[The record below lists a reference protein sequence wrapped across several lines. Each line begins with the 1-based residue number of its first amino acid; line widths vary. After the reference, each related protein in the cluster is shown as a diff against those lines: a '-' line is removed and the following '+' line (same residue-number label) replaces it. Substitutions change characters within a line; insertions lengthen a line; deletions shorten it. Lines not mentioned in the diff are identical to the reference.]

1 MRIFFLTI
9 VLAFVS
15 TGSFCQSSIVLS
27 QRNSYRINDQIR
39 KKPLDLTGMDLKA
52 VHLQINI
59 ADLLSSSR
67 DISQS
72 IMPAP
77 DSSSQMMSIERRKRQ
92 YFNITNKGMEL
103 LGEEDALHK
112 CTFNN
117 AEKWLPFPLHE
128 KDSVCGTFSGIGIYC
143 HKIPYRKFGV
153 YNTKVVGTDCI
164 VSTNG
169 DTLNHVH
176 RVQTSRRY
184 LIQHLSSSA
193 TSIEALP
200 PYTPDSISKLLNT
213 AEKFVTEEQYRWF
226 LDGYRYPII
235 EHITI
240 RNYDGKINTTYT
252 YYTPTEEQSQLEDD
266 ENETWRKELQEQ
278 QKEKTTKAQELCYKL
293 THDASSSSV
302 TIKYNLP
309 QPARLSFILSDTKGI
324 IYKRIEEDSDM
335 GENSVSINYSALPY
349 GQCILYIYY
358 KGKEFTE
365 KFNHK

>member
-1 MRIFFLTI
+1 
-9 VLAFVS
+9 
-15 TGSFCQSSIVLS
+15 
-27 QRNSYRINDQIR
+27 
-39 KKPLDLTGMDLKA
+39 
-52 VHLQINI
+52 
-59 ADLLSSSR
+59 
-67 DISQS
+67 
-72 IMPAP
+72 
-77 DSSSQMMSIERRKRQ
+77 
-92 YFNITNKGMEL
+92 MEL